1 MVHSSYDSG
10 AASSAPLTRAMAAPQ
25 YLPHSP
31 YSATATDNMGI
42 PHHDD
47 PVQHHSFN
55 FSSFPNANINILVP
69 GPPNNYLQQ
78 RPLPRLVQPGAGG
91 RRSYPQNSHQAYV
104 EEFHSQ
110 TPPIKPE
117 PRWNHSTDS
126 TPTRSQ
132 TRNTSPTASDPGSSE
147 IIFDTEVDTLM
158 KAIQAKSQTAQSSH
172 NSSSLDQ
179 TTTLGISHTSY
190 SSTCAQDSKDELPED
205 ASNSKNG
212 KRRYQCQIKTCMKS
226 FYQKTHLDIH
236 QRAHTG
242 FKPYVS
248 APYAS

>member
-1 MVHSSYDSG
+1 MVQSPYDSG
-10 AASSAPLTRAMAAPQ
+10 PASSAPLTRAMAAPQ
-25 YLPHSP
+25 YVQHSP
-31 YSATATDNMGI
+31 YSATATDTMAI
-42 PHHDD
+42 PHHDG
-47 PVQHHSFN
+47 PVQHHPFN

-78 RPLPRLVQPGAGG
+78 HPLPRLVQPAAGG
-91 RRSYPQNSHQAYV
+91 RRTYPHNGHQAYV
-104 EEFHSQ
+104 EGFHSHS
-110 TPPIKPE
+110 PPIKPE
-117 PRWNHSTDS
+117 PRWNPSTDS
-126 TPTRSQ
+126 TSSTSQ
-132 TRNTSPTASDPGSSE
+132 TRNTSPTVSDPGSSE

-179 TTTLGISHTSY
+179 TTSLAISHASY
-190 SSTCAQDSKDELPED
+190 SSTCAQESKDELPED

-248 APYAS
+248 APYVS